1 MPRGVSVCQQCG
13 SSMSTHTFV
22 CPNCGTRRERKGTHP
37 HGPIG
42 QGFEVARHGPYK
54 KRGGDWTISLV
65 NGKQQIAATVSEAV
79 AKRIIGML
87 F

>member
-13 SSMSTHTFV
+13 ASMSTQTRV
-22 CPNCGTRRERKGTHP
+22 CPRCGLVRP
-37 HGPIG
+37 AP
-42 QGFEVARHGPYK
+42 RHLET